1 MSAPVAPPTARGA
14 RAFGEGPL
22 SQVTQVVHWFVV
34 LEVLLVVATA
44 PGLAG
49 ALLLVPDASNLPLYA
64 LCAVPVGPALAA
76 AVFAWRAFLADRDAA
91 PAREFLRG
99 YRLGAL
105 DALRTWVPVLGVLTV
120 LAVDTA
126 HRDVVGVAAAFTPL
140 YAVLGAAV
148 LVWAVRVLVL
158 TAVFAFRWR
167 DVARLAAM
175 TLLTRPRSTLSLLSL
190 LVLAI
195 GTAWVTFDAV
205 VVVLASVLTFLLAR
219 SEAGVVREVRE
230 RFVAPS

>member
-1 MSAPVAPPTARGA
+1 MAPPPVRGA

-34 LEVLLVVATA
+34 IEVLLVLATA

-64 LCAVPVGPALAA
+64 LCAVPAGPALAA
-76 AVFAWRAFLADRDAA
+76 SVFAWRAFLSDHDSA

-99 YRLGAL
+99 YRLDAL
-105 DALRTWVPVLGVLTV
+105 DALRTWVPALGVLTV
-120 LAVDTA
+120 LAVNVA
-126 HRDVVGVAAAFTPL
+126 HRDVVGSAAAFTPL
-140 YAVLGAAV
+140 YAVLAAAV
-148 LVWAVRVLVL
+148 LLWAVRVLVL

-167 DVARLAAM
+167 DVARLGVL
-175 TLLTRPRSTLSLLSL
+175 TLVTRPRWTLSLLSL
-190 LVLAI
+190 LLLAI

-219 SEAGVVREVRE
+219 GEDAVVREVRE